1 MLAAAHP
8 AGCGCGAF
16 AVPASS
22 SGVLTC
28 HPLKIIV
35 CCRPQ
40 RSWAHGF
47 CAFAGRVFDFRSHLR
62 NICGGQSITEYLL
75 HEYSSAYDKARPA
88 MPGYRGRYPA
98 IVRSPDGLLRHTVKL
113 RDGEIVP
120 LPLGAQFE
128 IICRQNTVEAALY
141 YFARIE
147 RAWMDGSGD
156 NSYRRSTMLM
166 SLIGA
171 PGCGERLH

>member
-1 MLAAAHP
+1 MGVDHLLP
-8 AGCGCGAF
+8 LS
-16 AVPASS
+16 AVVVSF
-22 SGVLTC
+22 TC
-28 HPLKIIV
+28 HPLKTIV

-47 CAFAGRVFDFRSHLR
+47 CALAGVSFDFQSHLR
-62 NICGGQSITEYLL
+62 NICSGGQSITDYLL
-75 HEYSSAYDKARPA
+75 HEYRGAYDQARPA

-98 IVRSPDGLLRHTVKL
+98 SVRSPDKPLRHTVEL
-113 RDGEIVP
+113 RDGKTVP
-120 LPLGAQFE
+120 LTLGAQFE

-156 NSYRRSTMLM
+156 ISFKRSTVLM

>member
-1 MLAAAHP
+1 MLDFTWSCIAYLH
-8 AGCGCGAF
+8 
-16 AVPASS
+16 
-22 SGVLTC
+22 GV
-28 HPLKIIV
+28 V

-40 RSWAHGF
+40 RSRAHGT
-47 CAFAGRVFDFRSHLR
+47 CALAGGIFDFGSHLR
-62 NICGGQSITEYLL
+62 NICGGQSITDYLVR
-75 HEYSSAYDKARPA
+75 EYSGYYWKARPA
-88 MPGYRGRYPA
+88 EPGYRGRYPA
-98 IVRSPDGLLRHTVKL
+98 RVRSPDEPLRHHVEL
-113 RDGEIVP
+113 RDGEVVS

-156 NSYRRSTMLM
+156 NSFRRSTVLM

-171 PGCGERLH
+171 PGCGERLR

>member
-1 MLAAAHP
+1 
-8 AGCGCGAF
+8 
-16 AVPASS
+16 
-22 SGVLTC
+22 
-28 HPLKIIV
+28 
-35 CCRPQ
+35 
-40 RSWAHGF
+40 
-47 CAFAGRVFDFRSHLR
+47 
-62 NICGGQSITEYLL
+62 
-75 HEYSSAYDKARPA
+75 

-120 LPLGAQFE
+120 LPLGAHFE